1 MQSKLTNNKL
11 IIAAAGSGKTTF
23 LVEEALKQKEGKVLI
38 TTYTQANEA
47 EIRKKIIEENHK
59 KNGLACI
66 PENVTVQTWFSFL
79 LQHGVR
85 PFQGVLFEKRIK
97 GLILVNNQS
106 GLKAYRSPC
115 QDCKQKSIVDANC
128 KKCKNPIYFGEEKEF
143 EHHYFTKGLKIYS
156 DKLSKFV
163 FRCNEK
169 SNGNVI
175 NRISKIYS
183 HIYIDEV
190 QDLAG
195 YDLELLKLVFNC
207 SSRILLVGDPRQGTY
222 STNSA
227 PKNKQFKKAKVVNY
241 FFQDKSISIETDQN
255 SLMTNYRCNKP
266 ICDLSNKLFTDFQA
280 TTSGN
285 KIETEHSGVFFIK
298 EQDVECYL
306 QEFQPIQLRDSKR
319 TKVNENYNVMNFG
332 EAKGLSFDRVLI
344 FPTEP
349 FIKWLKDNNAE
360 LAETSRSKL
369 YVAITRA
376 RHSVAIICKNNLTID
391 GVTNYNPN
399 AQV

>member
-1 MQSKLTNNKL
+1 MQSKQTNNKL
-11 IIAAAGSGKTTF
+11 TIAAAGSGKTTF
-23 LVEEALKQKEGKVLI
+23 LVEEALKQKEGKILI
-38 TTYTQANEA
+38 TTYTQVNEA
-47 EIRKKIIEENHK
+47 EIRKKIIK
-59 KNGLACI
+59 KNKCI

-85 PFQGVLFEKRIK
+85 PFQGVLFEKKIK
-97 GLILVNNQS
+97 GLILVNSQS
-106 GLKAYRSPC
+106 GIKGYTKT
-115 QDCKQKSIVDANC
+115 KQ
-128 KKCKNPIYFGEEKEF
+128 PIYFGEEKEF
-143 EHHYFTKGLKIYS
+143 EKHYFSNALKIYS

-175 NRISKIYS
+175 DRISRIYS
-183 HIYIDEV
+183 HIFIDEV

-195 YDLELLKLVFNC
+195 YDLELLKLFFNC
-207 SSRILLVGDPRQGTY
+207 SSTTQLVGDPRQGTY

-227 PKNKQFKKAKVVNY
+227 PKNKQFKKANIVN
-241 FFQDKSISIETDQN
+241 FFTDQIDN
-255 SLMTNYRCNKP
+255 LTKDDTSLMTNYRCNKP
-266 ICDLSNKLFTDFQA
+266 ICDLSNKLFPNFQA

-285 KIETEHSGVFFIK
+285 NDTTEHSGVFLIK
-298 EQDVECYL
+298 EQDIENYL
-306 QEFQPIQLRDSKR
+306 QKFEPIQLRDSKR
-319 TKVNENYNVMNFG
+319 TIVNEKHRVMNFG

-344 FPTEP
+344 YPTEP

-376 RHSVAIICKNNLTID
+376 RHSVAIICKTNLTID
-391 GVTNYNPN
+391 GITNYNLN
-399 AQV
+399 AQA